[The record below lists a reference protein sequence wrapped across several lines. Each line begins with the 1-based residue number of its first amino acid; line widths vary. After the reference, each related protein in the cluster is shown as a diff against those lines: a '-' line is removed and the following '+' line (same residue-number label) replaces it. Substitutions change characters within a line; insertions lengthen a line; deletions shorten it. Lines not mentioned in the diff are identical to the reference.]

1 MLNRIVIVGRTTR
14 EPELRYTQSGTAV
27 VNFTVACDRTFSN
40 QNGEKETDFI
50 DCVAWRQQAENIA
63 KYVGKGEMIGVD
75 GRLQISSYQDN
86 NGNNRRKAEVVADN
100 VRFLEPKKRDNEQ
113 GKAASQGAP
122 QQGAYPQAQQQQ
134 ATQGG
139 YPQQPTQQV
148 PQGNGFVPQ
157 QPVQQGYPQQQMAQQ
172 PGTNPNPQG
181 YPQTQ
186 QQYNNIPW

>member
-86 NGNNRRKAEVVADN
+86 NGNNRRKAEVVADS

-134 ATQGG
+134 AAQGG

-148 PQGNGFVPQ
+148 PQGNSFVPQ
-157 QPVQQGYPQQQMAQQ
+157 QPAQQGYPQQQMAQ
-172 PGTNPNPQG
+172 PGMNPNPQG